1 MPRLIT
7 KLKFVQFLEQ
17 NPDLTAKEISEA
29 LNISISYFYTLQH
42 KYRNEIADA
51 AKEMS
56 KKLALEQVHNL
67 RRNARQKDTTA
78 ANSLLEIAKVRTKD
92 SIFPDNNSWKI
103 TIEKIEPVKTDQK

>member
-42 KYRNEIADA
+42 KYRNEIA
-51 AKEMS
+51 
-56 KKLALEQVHNL
+56 ALEQVHNL

-92 SIFPDNNSWKI
+92 SIFPDNSGWKI